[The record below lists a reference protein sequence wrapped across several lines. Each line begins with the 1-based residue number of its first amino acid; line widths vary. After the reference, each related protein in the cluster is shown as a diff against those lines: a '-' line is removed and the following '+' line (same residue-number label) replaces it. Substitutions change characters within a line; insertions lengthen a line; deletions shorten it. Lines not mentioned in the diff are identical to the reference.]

1 LATFDLQSAAN
12 ANSKFPTTSLSHSV
26 DLQPSAFR
34 RFPTLFTSLSAAV
47 ELQPATLCGSE
58 STLVGSQ
65 HPATSLPHSR
75 LCRSPAV
82 QPSFFGLLPILHS
95 PPELR
100 RARRS
105 AAPRARRARRSAAPR
120 ARCSATPAAPAA
132 PAAPPRACRVVTTT
146 AGFDAVAPRRPHRRQ
161 GREKG

>member
-1 LATFDLQSAAN
+1 FLRLHHFTVSLESRRSRNLSSLQPSSLYSLCRLHRFFNHHSPLVATFDLQSAAN

-82 QPSFFGLLPILHS
+82 QPSFFGLPPILHS
-95 PPELR
+95 PPEHGSSIRLVKLR
-100 RARRS
+100 L
-105 AAPRARRARRSAAPR
+105 
-120 ARCSATPAAPAA
+120 
-132 PAAPPRACRVVTTT
+132 
-146 AGFDAVAPRRPHRRQ
+146 HINLI
-161 GREKG
+161 